1 MIAAIGAL
9 LLVEYLLSGTRIAN
23 APSPPYTFAPTQ
35 TSLLQSAWAN
45 GWLDNTRPLMPPMS
59 MMPATKMSDEEL
71 KAIFAY
77 LKTTTPVKNVAPQA
91 VLLPPPA
98 AKF

>member
-1 MIAAIGAL
+1 
-9 LLVEYLLSGTRIAN
+9 
-23 APSPPYTFAPTQ
+23 
-35 TSLLQSAWAN
+35 
-45 GWLDNTRPLMPPMS
+45 
-59 MMPATKMSDEEL
+59 MMPETKISDEEL